1 MKAPIKTTSRSRVEE
16 ITSTLREE
24 ILRGQYRPGERL
36 PSERD
41 LAARFEANRGAVREA
56 LKKLEQMG
64 ITDITPGGVRV
75 VPVEEATLEVLG
87 HIMDLSDVP
96 DPILVGQ
103 VLEVMGALISMSAR
117 SAVEKANEDQIDAMQ
132 TIVSNMV
139 EKNEDSEN
147 NQEQWRELGA
157 LFAQINKN
165 LVLRLILN
173 GLKTQFV
180 TRMTHLGLPVKLDP
194 TRRTNILLRIEA
206 GISAR
211 NAKDVA
217 EAIRDHFQLLRK
229 AVVSALV
236 ATSSDTRSYTNAE
249 RA

>member
-1 MKAPIKTTSRSRVEE
+1 M
-16 ITSTLREE
+16 
-24 ILRGQYRPGERL
+24 

-41 LAARFEANRGAVREA
+41 LATRFEANRGAVREA

-75 VPVEEATLEVLG
+75 VPVEEATLDVLG
-87 HIMDLSDVP
+87 HIMDLGEIP
-96 DPILVGQ
+96 DPVLVGQ

-117 SAVEKANEDQIDAMQ
+117 SAVEKANADQMAAMQ
-132 TIVSNMV
+132 RIVSDMV
-139 EKNEDSEN
+139 DHNEDTEKS
-147 NQEQWRELGA
+147 QDHWRELGA

-180 TRMTHLGLPVKLDP
+180 TRMTHLGLPVTLDR
-194 TRRTNILLRIEA
+194 TRSADILLRIDA
-206 GISAR
+206 GLNAGNAR
-211 NAKDVA
+211 EVA
-217 EAIRDHFQLLRK
+217 EAIRDHFQLLRE
-229 AVVSALV
+229 AVASALV
-236 ATSSDTRSYTNAE
+236 ATSSDTRSSPNAE